1 MKLVKR
7 TDEIHEESGGV
18 GGRVYYGYIL
28 FLLAEALVKFVAKYT
43 RSQIHFDSSKFI
55 QLAEFQIE

>member
-7 TDEIHEESGGV
+7 TDEIHEGV
-18 GGRVYYGYIL
+18 RGRYTVT
-28 FLLAEALVKFVAKYT
+28 LLTPREALAKFVAKYT

>member
-7 TDEIHEESGGV
+7 TDEIHEGVRGGYTV
-18 GGRVYYGYIL
+18 T
-28 FLLAEALVKFVAKYT
+28 LLTPREAIAKFVAKYT